1 MAETETST
9 MRLVESS
16 SSSQGPTQE
25 ELGGHTRALDLVPSK
40 NRKPLD
46 CFERKSEI
54 ILFGSL
60 RLLMN
65 VSLKEGWGKNIIII
79 ILSILLYY
87 H

>member
-1 MAETETST
+1 METCSGHSRNKEEAKVSETKTST

-54 ILFGSL
+54 DRKS
-60 RLLMN
+60 
-65 VSLKEGWGKNIIII
+65 VV
-79 ILSILLYY
+79 
-87 H
+87 